1 MEEWSN
7 NILRFYE
14 LAQQESVR
22 MIMVGGGAVNFH
34 GYKRHSADV
43 DFWIDTSSEN
53 LQKLI
58 DVLQKMNYSIHYFPE
73 EVLQS
78 NQNISVKF
86 SPKEP
91 LNLELITR
99 FSVNKYFDKIYKNEA
114 ISTSKNA
121 APAGGQGDQD
131 IKVKVLNYDDLITSK
146 VKSNRPKDLL
156 DIQELERVNNSKDY
170 I

>member
-1 MEEWSN
+1 
-7 NILRFYE
+7 
-14 LAQQESVR
+14 
-22 MIMVGGGAVNFH
+22 MVGGGAVNFH
-34 GYKRHSADV
+34 GYKRHSAAV

-58 DVLQKMNYSIHYFPE
+58 DALQKMNYSIHYFPE

-78 NQNISVKF
+78 NQNISVKS

-114 ISTSKNA
+114 ISTSKN
-121 APAGGQGDQD
+121 GDQD

-146 VKSNRPKDLL
+146 VKSNRHKDLL